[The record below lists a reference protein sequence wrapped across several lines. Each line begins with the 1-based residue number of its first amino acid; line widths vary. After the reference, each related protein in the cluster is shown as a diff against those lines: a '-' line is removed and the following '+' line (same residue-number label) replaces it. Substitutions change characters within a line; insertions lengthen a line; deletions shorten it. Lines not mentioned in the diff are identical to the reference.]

1 MRVIRAP
8 RLKLEPQV
16 AAHAEAMFGVLGD
29 PAIYAFE
36 NTPPPSVAWL
46 RDRFTRLETRWSG
59 DGTQQWLN
67 WVLRLPTSEL
77 IGYVQATVHAD
88 GRAAIAYEL
97 ASPYWGRGLAR
108 RAVQA
113 MIKELVETYGVLR
126 LSAVLRRENKRS
138 LRFLERLGFVP
149 ASVEEHAQH
158 GVERGEILM
167 HRDASPG

>member
-1 MRVIRAP
+1 MKVEGRCHCGQISY
-8 RLKLEPQV
+8 E
-16 AAHAEAMFGVLGD
+16 
-29 PAIYAFE
+29 
-36 NTPPPSVAWL
+36 
-46 RDRFTRLETRWSG
+46 
-59 DGTQQWLN
+59 
-67 WVLRLPTSEL
+67 
-77 IGYVQATVHAD
+77 ATVHAD

-167 HRDASPG
+167 HRDARSGSVV